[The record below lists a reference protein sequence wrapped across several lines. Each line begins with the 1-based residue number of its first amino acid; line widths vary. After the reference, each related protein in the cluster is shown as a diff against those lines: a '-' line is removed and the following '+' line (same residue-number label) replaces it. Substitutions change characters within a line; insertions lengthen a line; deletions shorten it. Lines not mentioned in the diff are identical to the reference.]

1 MDILK
6 VFSPLSSK
14 SIELLALQF
23 SVYYDFQLY
32 WETNS
37 AYLLLFNEQDDV
49 GGKIPQMWLS
59 FN

>member
-37 AYLLLFNEQDDV
+37 ACLLLFNEQDDV
-49 GGKIPQMWLS
+49 GGKIPQM
-59 FN
+59 